1 MKKISRLQTEKEIT
15 NFFKENIEE
24 KSPRQI
30 KKIKTLAMSNNFPLK
45 EFRKQFCKK
54 CLTPY
59 KKPRICI
66 KNKIKSVTCENCGY
80 ISRWKL
86 ISN

>member
-1 MKKISRLQTEKEIT
+1 MKKISRLQTEKEIVS
-15 NFFKENIEE
+15 FFGENVKEKNA
-24 KSPRQI
+24 KQI
-30 KKIKTLAMSNNFPLK
+30 KKIKTLAMSNNIPLK

-59 KKPRICI
+59 KSPKILI

-86 ISN
+86 ISE